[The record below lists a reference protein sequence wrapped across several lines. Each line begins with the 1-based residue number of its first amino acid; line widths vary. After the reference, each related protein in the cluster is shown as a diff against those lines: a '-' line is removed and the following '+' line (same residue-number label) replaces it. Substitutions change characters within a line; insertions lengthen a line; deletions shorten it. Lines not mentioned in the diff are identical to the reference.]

1 MKYSQHKSVVGWF
14 DEEESVKLTLD
25 SIPEESVGVEVIHI
39 VVSARPENRDSEE
52 PVLRRETCLSA
63 LIGTT
68 YAFTND
74 SYLRRCHIPGF

>member
-25 SIPEESVGVEVIHI
+25 SIPEESVEEEGTHI
-39 VVSARPENRDSEE
+39 VVSARLENKDSEE
-52 PVLRRETCLSA
+52 PVSRRETCLSA
-63 LIGTT
+63 LIWTS

-74 SYLRRCHIPGF
+74 SYLRRFHIPGS

>member
-1 MKYSQHKSVVGWF
+1 MEGWF

-25 SIPEESVGVEVIHI
+25 SIPEESVEAEGIHI

-52 PVLRRETCLSA
+52 PVLRRETFLIA
-63 LIGTT
+63 LIGPS

-74 SYLRRCHIPGF
+74 SYLRRFHIPRF